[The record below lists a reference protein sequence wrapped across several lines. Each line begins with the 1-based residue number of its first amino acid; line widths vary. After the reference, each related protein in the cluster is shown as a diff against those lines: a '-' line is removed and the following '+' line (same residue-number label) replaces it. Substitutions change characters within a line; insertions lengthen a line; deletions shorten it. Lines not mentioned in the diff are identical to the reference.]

1 MPSYAII
8 ARRYFVPGQAGWRIS
23 LVLSLTLLGMALGGW
38 MAGLLYDWTGSY
50 RLAFINAI
58 GFNLLNMAI
67 AFVLLRRARLGL

>member
-1 MPSYAII
+1 
-8 ARRYFVPGQAGWRIS
+8 
-23 LVLSLTLLGMALGGW
+23 MALGGW